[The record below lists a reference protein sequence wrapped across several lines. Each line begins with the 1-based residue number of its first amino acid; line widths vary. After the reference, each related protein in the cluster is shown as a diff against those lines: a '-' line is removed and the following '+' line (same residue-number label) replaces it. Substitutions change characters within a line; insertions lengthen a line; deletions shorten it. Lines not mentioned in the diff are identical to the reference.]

1 MTAPGR
7 SVREAEHLMKV
18 QAGFAV
24 VARRDVADRAQ
35 HLALRG

>member
-1 MTAPGR
+1 
-7 SVREAEHLMKV
+7 MKV